1 MENTN
6 EQSVNDQ
13 TEFELT
19 NVIGTLSEIHPK
31 LKNDFEIVKSLD
43 ITVELIDPDM
53 AEKLLQNHNSHNR
66 CINKTAL
73 RKYVQDV
80 KEGRWEFTHQ
90 AIAFDINGTLLDGQH
105 RLQTV
110 VSSKTPMFFLIV
122 RNLPKKVGLVTDIH
136 SKRRIGDA
144 VALSRTEENQ
154 HWTKNMFD
162 LAAAITKKIF
172 EFESGNFGRAS
183 ADQSTNNSLKYSRN
197 DIVEFIINNV
207 DRLEEAM
214 GVANTCFETQKEVD
228 RSIIGALYDI
238 FSRKVSKIAA
248 VEFFKSYATG
258 ANLQFG
264 HPVLILRELF
274 LKHRVKPSGV
284 FKYHRTRIYS
294 LIRAW
299 NCYVQNE
306 LNVNEKA
313 IKFVEDRDIDPSI
326 KTFDGS
332 DIIINKAA
340 VSKLK
345 QLKKQ
350 ETVLV

>member
-6 EQSVNDQ
+6 DQ
-13 TEFELT
+13 NQFELSDI
-19 NVIGTLSEIHPK
+19 IGTLSEIHPK
-31 LKNDFEIVKSLD
+31 LKDDFEVVKSLD
-43 ITVELIDPDM
+43 ITVELIDPLM
-53 AEKLLQNHNSHNR
+53 AEQFLQNHNFHNR

-73 RKYVQDV
+73 KKYVQDV

-90 AIAFDINGTLLDGQH
+90 AIAFDVNGVLLDGQH

-110 VSSKTPMFFLIV
+110 VNSQTPMFFLIV
-122 RNLPKKVGLVTDIH
+122 RNLPKKVGLVTDVH

-144 VALSRTEENQ
+144 VALSRNDQNQ

-172 EFESGNFGRAS
+172 EFENGNFGRAS
-183 ADQSTNNSLKYSRN
+183 VDQSTNNSKFSRN
-197 DIVEFIINNV
+197 DIVEFINNNV
-207 DRLEEAM
+207 NRLEEAM
-214 GVANTCFETQKEVD
+214 GVAKTCFETQKEVD

-238 FSRKVSKIAA
+238 LSRKVSKIAA
-248 VEFFKSYATG
+248 AEFFKSYATG
-258 ANLQFG
+258 ANLQYG
-264 HPVLILRELF
+264 HPILILRDLF

-299 NCYVQNE
+299 NCYIQND
-306 LNVNEKA
+306 LNVSEKN
-313 IKFVEDRDIDPSI
+313 IRFIEERDIDPSI

-332 DIIINKAA
+332 DILINKAA

-345 QLKKQ
+345 QTKKQ
-350 ETVLV
+350 EAALV